1 MLNPGFIRSH
11 WRTHLP
17 PLLSIAVAILMLI
30 LTPIWMVQWYR
41 LPFLGASLEQNNVVS
56 QINGTG
62 WPARSMGVQYLDRLI
77 ELNGELVPDI
87 RDVERVLAANGHEP
101 IQATFVR
108 PTGERLSLEI
118 TPIRPPIL
126 DVVSMFLVPY
136 AVGVLFLIIGL
147 WAYRIKPHLWESRA
161 LVLFASG
168 VCTALATFLDISMT
182 HHASLF
188 WSIAILQ
195 SAGGLMYLALVFPRP
210 VRFVRANPNLRY
222 LPWAFLALLVPMMVI
237 AIYYPPTPYFY
248 TTAWQIGYV
257 CIMFGFLLL
266 IAMLLWRMIREES
279 AVVRQQSRVILFG
292 GFIGFLPILS
302 YLAGLI
308 LGLLP
313 EFHAWLYFPPLVLFP
328 LAIAY
333 AILRYRLLDVDA
345 LLVRLLTYSL
355 MTVVVV
361 ATFYLLLAVLSFIF
375 KDAVQTDNP
384 LLIAIY
390 LFILVIG
397 LTPLRTIIQQAIDR
411 LFYRSP
417 ADYRRALSAL
427 SQSLTVTPNLDQTLR
442 LLEGQLEQ
450 TLSPE
455 RFAVYLYNDDLG
467 EYFPHATREES
478 APPYP
483 TDAPLV
489 RLVASSRTPIW
500 LPLDGPL
507 PPELKDGATP
517 LQRLLGF
524 TFVPL
529 QYEGRLIG
537 FLSLGPRRSGDP
549 YNSDDLDF
557 LAAVAA
563 QSTLALENARLF
575 TNLRRNLDQTM
586 EMKNLMDDIFASMAT
601 GVITTDMH
609 HRITLFNRA
618 AAEIFGI
625 PVNLAVGHPL
635 AKALP
640 VLGQELE
647 RTTANILSQNHPV
660 LNTEFNSTLPSRGDL
675 YLRLTVSPLRD
686 AYLVTKG
693 TTIVFEDLTERHKLE
708 AERELIHKTFGRVV
722 APRVRDRL
730 LADAGNFQLHGVQR
744 TVTILFAD
752 LSGFTSY
759 SEKHDPETVFAVL
772 NSYLSIA
779 AQAILEEEGTLDK
792 FMGDAVLAIWNSPD
806 VQEDHARRAVCAARE
821 IILRSE
827 RAHQTFGDADRQMQ
841 FRIGITT
848 GLAMIGNV
856 GTSELFNYTAIG
868 DAVNL
873 AERLQSHARGG
884 EILMEKA
891 TYDLVADHVIA
902 SPLDPIMVRGREQSV
917 EVYVL
922 KGLKE

>member
-1 MLNPGFIRSH
+1 
-11 WRTHLP
+11 
-17 PLLSIAVAILMLI
+17 
-30 LTPIWMVQWYR
+30 MVRWFQ

-56 QINGTG
+56 QINGTN

-77 ELNGELVPDI
+77 ELNGEPVPDI
-87 RDVERVLAANGHEP
+87 RDVERVLSANGYKP
-101 IQATFVR
+101 IQATFIR
-108 PTGERLSLEI
+108 PTGERFTVEI
-118 TPIRPPIL
+118 TPIRPPL
-126 DVVSMFLVPY
+126 VDVISLFVVPY
-136 AVGVLFLIIGL
+136 TVAILFLIIGL

-161 LVLFASG
+161 LALFATG
-168 VCTALATFLDISMT
+168 VSVMLATFLDISMT
-182 HHASLF
+182 HHATIF
-188 WSIAILQ
+188 WSLGILQ
-195 SAGGLMYLALVFPRP
+195 SAGGLTYLALVFPRP
-210 VRFVRANPNLRY
+210 VRFVRAAPRLRY
-222 LPWAFLALLVPMMVI
+222 LSWALVALLVPVMIV
-237 AIYYPPTPYFY
+237 AVYFPPDPYFY
-248 TTAWQIGYV
+248 TIAWQMGYV
-257 CIMFGFLLL
+257 CIMVGFLLF
-266 IAMLLWRMIREES
+266 IGMLLWRVLHAES
-279 AVVRQQSRVILFG
+279 PIVRQQSRVILFG
-292 GFIGFLPILS
+292 GFIGFLPILT

-313 EFHAWLYFPPLVLFP
+313 EFQAWLYFPPLILFP
-328 LAIAY
+328 LSIAY

-355 MTVVVV
+355 MTVVVI
-361 ATFYLLLAVLSFIF
+361 ATFYVLIALLSFIF
-375 KDAVQTDNP
+375 KGAIQSDNP
-384 LLIAIY
+384 ILIATY
-390 LFILVIG
+390 LFILVVG
-397 LTPLRTIIQQAIDR
+397 LTPLRNIIQRTIDR

-417 ADYRRALSAL
+417 ADYRRVLSTL

-442 LLEGQLEQ
+442 LLESQLEQ

-455 RFAVYLYNDDLG
+455 KFAVYLYNDDLG

-478 APPYP
+478 APPYA
-483 TDAPLV
+483 TNAPLI
-489 RLVASSRTPIW
+489 RLLASSRTPIW

-507 PPELKDGATP
+507 PPQFQDAATP

-529 QYEGRLIG
+529 RYEGRLIG

-601 GVITTDMH
+601 GVITTDIK

-625 PVNLAVGHPL
+625 PVSHAVGNSL
-635 AKALP
+635 SKALP
-640 VLGQELE
+640 VLGIELE
-647 RTTANILSQNHPV
+647 QATADILNQNNTV
-660 LNTEFNSTLPSRGDL
+660 LNAEMNSTLPNRSDL
-675 YLRLTVSPLRD
+675 YLRLSLSPLRD

-693 TTIVFEDLTERHKLE
+693 TTIVFEDLSERHKLE
-708 AERELIHKTFGRVV
+708 EERALIHKTFGRVV

-730 LADAGNFQLHGVQR
+730 LADAGNFQLHGVQQ

-752 LSGFTSY
+752 LSGFSSY
-759 SEKHDPETVFAVL
+759 SEKHNPETVFSVL

-779 AQAILEEEGTLDK
+779 AQVILEQEGTLDK

-806 VQEDHARRAVCAARE
+806 VQNDHALRAARAARE
-821 IILRSE
+821 IIRRSE
-827 RAHQTFGDADRQMQ
+827 IAHKHFDNPDQRMQ

-848 GLAMIGNV
+848 GPAMIGNV
-856 GTSELFNYTAIG
+856 GTDELFNYTAIG
-868 DAVNL
+868 DTVNL
-873 AERLQSHARGG
+873 AQRLQSHAKGG
-884 EILMEKA
+884 EILLGKT
-891 TYDLVADHVIA
+891 TYDLVADQVIA
-902 SPLDPIMVRGREQSV
+902 SQLEQIMVKGREQSV